1 MKKPPVDLK
10 QRMELGK
17 NGADERIGIP
27 PRAKLDF
34 ARDAIRDFPRLLRRL
49 RLAIELGLWAR
60 PSRFS
65 IPKISNFPPFSRVKM
80 CPAFQTSNLY
90 KFGVFACAAPI

>member
-1 MKKPPVDLK
+1 MTRPPVDLK

-17 NGADERIGIP
+17 NGADEGIGIP

-34 ARDAIRDFPRLLRRL
+34 ARDAIRDFPRRL
-49 RLAIELGLWAR
+49 RLAMELGLWAR

-80 CPAFQTSNLY
+80 CLAFQTSNLY
-90 KFGVFACAAPI
+90 KFGVFASIAPI